1 MEAIYETTKKGRR
14 AYRRVALNSEELRI
28 MEFLMGNKSATASQL
43 ETVGESWL
51 ISSMKR
57 RGLIKEAE

>member
-1 MEAIYETTKKGRR
+1 MERIYESSKKGRR
-14 AYRRVALNSEELRI
+14 AYKRAALNSSELRV
-28 MEFLMGNKSATASQL
+28 MEYLIGSKAASEGQL

-57 RGLIKEAE
+57 RGLIKESE